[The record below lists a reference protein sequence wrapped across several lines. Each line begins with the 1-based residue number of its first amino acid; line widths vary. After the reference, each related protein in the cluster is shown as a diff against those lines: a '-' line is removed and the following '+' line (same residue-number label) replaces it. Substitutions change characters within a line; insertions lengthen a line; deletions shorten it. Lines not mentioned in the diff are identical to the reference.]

1 MGAIICFELAR
12 YLRKRNL
19 PAPLHLLVSGCDA
32 PQIRDDGP
40 FDFDLPEAEFIEKL
54 RGLNGTPREVLEH
67 EELMNL
73 MIPLLRSD
81 FAMTQTYVYSPE
93 PPLDCPITVFG
104 GTQDFEVTEES
115 LAAWREQTT
124 SSFALRMLPGD
135 HFFLHATQSI
145 LLPLLTAQLSHH
157 ISVPA

>member
-1 MGAIICFELAR
+1 
-12 YLRKRNL
+12 
-19 PAPLHLLVSGCDA
+19 VSGCSA
-32 PQIRDDGP
+32 PQIPDHCP
-40 FDFDLPEAEFIEKL
+40 FDYDLPEADFIEKL

-67 EELMNL
+67 EELMKL
-73 MIPLLRSD
+73 MIPLLRAD
-81 FAMTQTYVYSPE
+81 FAMIQTYIYSPE

-104 GTQDFEVTEES
+104 GTQDFEITEGS

-145 LLPLLTAQLSHH
+145 LLPLLTAQLSQH
-157 ISVPA
+157 IPVPA